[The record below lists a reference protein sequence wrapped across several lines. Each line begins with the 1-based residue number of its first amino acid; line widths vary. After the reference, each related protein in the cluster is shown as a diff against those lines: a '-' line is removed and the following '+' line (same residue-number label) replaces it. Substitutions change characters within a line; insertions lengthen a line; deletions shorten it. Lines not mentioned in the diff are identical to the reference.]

1 MKTSPYVLARRK
13 AARGLLR
20 DAQLPGLTDQSRAVL
35 AFNAVC
41 LCTAATLDGMEER
54 MRDELVEIWQYWCFR
69 AKYARTR
76 PWYFRAIAW
85 ICRRI
90 EK

>member
-1 MKTSPYVLARRK
+1 MKTSPNVIARRK

-41 LCTAATLDGMEER
+41 LCTAATLDGMEAR
-54 MRDELVEIWQYWCFR
+54 MRNAVWPDTAWHEVQAALIES
-69 AKYARTR
+69 AKRMLKSR
-76 PWYFRAIAW
+76 
-85 ICRRI
+85 
-90 EK
+90 